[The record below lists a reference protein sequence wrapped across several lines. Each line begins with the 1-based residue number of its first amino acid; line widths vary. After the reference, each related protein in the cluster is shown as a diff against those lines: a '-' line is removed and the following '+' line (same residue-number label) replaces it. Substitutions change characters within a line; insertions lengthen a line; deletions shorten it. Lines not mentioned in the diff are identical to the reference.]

1 MNTLKT
7 TVLMALLMGIMIAVG
22 GAFGGRGGAMLMLII
37 SLGFNFV
44 TYWFSDSIVLKMY
57 DAREV
62 DRNSAPELYGLV
74 ERLAANAELPMPRV
88 YIVNSGAPNAFA
100 TGRNPSH
107 AAVAVTTG
115 LMSTLDYEEIGGVL
129 AHELSHV
136 NLIQSNHL

>member
-62 DRNSAPELYGLV
+62 DGNSAPELYGLV
-74 ERLAANAELPMPRV
+74 ERLQPMQSCLCQGYILLTAVHLMLLQQDVIHPMQLWLLPLV
-88 YIVNSGAPNAFA
+88 
-100 TGRNPSH
+100 
-107 AAVAVTTG
+107 
-115 LMSTLDYEEIGGVL
+115 
-129 AHELSHV
+129 
-136 NLIQSNHL
+136 